1 MKKPQGKNI
10 IMIKSLDKST
20 SIIEYSQI
28 EIFDKYPLR
37 GLHKKYTP
45 VAGDKIFIYPDS
57 NIPRFKLKRFCE
69 QHKVSIAK
77 AKESANVFFMNPDSV
92 NRDNQFYNEDNYA
105 NLIHKTYFLDY
116 IKKATR
122 VNDARYVPLISDLTN
137 LSENVVYLQSTY
149 NFTQYGIN
157 KYTLDIVRE
166 QDLDEDINGNIDSTL
181 INSDEK
187 TKMFYIETEDQRKA
201 FDFIENKDFY
211 HPDSMLALLNEGSV
225 VDKEMYD
232 GIMNLFESSDNNDH
246 KVAMEAMANCDYE
259 KSAVYLLM
267 VFYHHQNKIY
277 NSDTK
282 THVNFK
288 SYLNFFKLSHGRT
301 ICIDDI
307 IDKLK
312 DKRLLNSSNLAI
324 VMKEAKKVI
333 KDTIENDTNY
343 FVFTDIAPIESIQQE
358 VAETDAEEALQQ
370 VQQPVA
376 VQMPAPDPMGAIT
389 LADL

>member
-181 INSDEK
+181 INSEER
-187 TKMFYIETEDQRKA
+187 TKMFYIQTEDQRKA

-343 FVFTDIAPIESIQQE
+343 FVFTDIAPVESIQQE

-370 VQQPVA
+370 VQQPTA
-376 VQMPAPDPMGAIT
+376 IATPDPMGAIT